1 VRARLGAAVVVLALL
16 AAARAPCGTPG
27 LTVRD
32 GVYSAAQAQSGKA
45 LYASQCSLCHR
56 ESLAGGVNE
65 SPPLK
70 GARFL
75 SDWDGM
81 PLRALYNRILS
92 TMPKA
97 DPGSLSEDD
106 TLSLVAYLLQ
116 QNGYP
121 AASRALGPPD
131 ALGSIRFTLP

>member
-1 VRARLGAAVVVLALL
+1 VSRRLGAGTALVVLL
-16 AAARAPCGTPG
+16 AAAQAHGTPG

-32 GVYSAAQAQSGKA
+32 GVYSAAQADSGKV
-45 LYASQCSLCHR
+45 LYTSQCSLCHR

-75 SDWDGM
+75 SDWEGM
-81 PLRALYNRILS
+81 PLRALYSRILS

-97 DPGSLSEDD
+97 DPGSLSEED

-131 ALGSIRFTLP
+131 ALSSILFTLPQ